1 MIDFSYIADPFF
13 FAVAIPAVLLTG
25 ISKAGFGGA
34 VGGLAVPL
42 LSLAVAPPQALA
54 IMLPLL
60 CVMDILGLIAFRRTF
75 DKRVLRLAIPAG
87 LLGTAIGALLLNYI
101 EVRWIQALIGIEA
114 VLFSLNFML
123 KKSPPPPIEGA
134 PISAAKARFWSAL
147 SGFTSFISHAGSPP
161 MLQFML
167 PLGLEPR
174 VFVGTMNWFFA
185 VMNYAK
191 WLPYAALGLIDW
203 RNTGT
208 SVVLLP
214 LIPVGF
220 VVGYF
225 ILRRI
230 NAEWF
235 RRIATWG
242 LMITGLKLCWD
253 AFM

>member
-1 MIDFSYIADPFF
+1 MSFSFITDPFF
-13 FAVAIPAVLLTG
+13 YAVAIPAVLLTG
-25 ISKAGFGGA
+25 VSKAGFGGA

-42 LSLAVAPPQALA
+42 LSLAVPPTQALA

-60 CVMDILGLIAFRRTF
+60 CVMDILGLIAFRKTF
-75 DKRVLRLAIPAG
+75 EPRVLRLAIPAG
-87 LLGTAIGALLLNYI
+87 FVGILIGTALLRFV
-101 EVRWIQALIGIEA
+101 EVRWIQAVIGIEA
-114 VLFSLNFML
+114 VIFSINFML
-123 KKSPPPPIEGA
+123 KTPAPAPDGPAVISPL
-134 PISAAKARFWSAL
+134 KARFWSAM

-185 VMNYAK
+185 FINYAK
-191 WLPYAALGLIDW
+191 WIPYAMLGLIDL
-203 RNTGT
+203 RNAGT
-208 SVVLLP
+208 STMLLP

-225 ILRRI
+225 ILRKI
-230 NAEWF
+230 NAQWF

-242 LMITGLKLCWD
+242 LLITGLKLCWD

>member
-1 MIDFSYIADPFF
+1 MDFSYITDPFF
-13 FAVAIPAVLLTG
+13 YAVAIPAVLLTG
-25 ISKAGFGGA
+25 VSKAGFGGA

-42 LSLAVAPPQALA
+42 LSLAVAAPQALA

-60 CVMDILGLIAFRRTF
+60 CVMDILGLIAFRRSF
-75 DKRVLRLAIPAG
+75 DARILKLAIPAG
-87 LLGTAIGALLLNYI
+87 LLGTAIGALLLRYV
-101 EVRWIQALIGIEA
+101 EVRWVQALIGIEA

-123 KKSPPPPIEGA
+123 RKPPPTPA
-134 PISAAKARFWSAL
+134 SPASISPSKARFWSAL

-185 VMNYAK
+185 VMNYSK

-214 LIPVGF
+214 LIPIGF
-220 VVGYF
+220 MAGYY
-225 ILRRI
+225 ILRKI

-242 LMITGLKLCWD
+242 LMVTGLKLCWD